1 MAAVIIKL
9 LRLNETPMSFDL
21 YVIHMKDGE
30 PAQAEPVELAQA
42 LVGDVSAWQGYRDQV
57 VTGSQGSAE

>member
-1 MAAVIIKL
+1 
-9 LRLNETPMSFDL
+9 MSFDL